1 MKIGRKHKI
10 FTNMKHMIEIK
21 CINTGTTI
29 TVEQG
34 TSLAQF
40 AATQSQTRPVLCAW
54 VNNRARD
61 LGYVLYESAQV
72 ALFDITHPS
81 AWRCYVRSL
90 CFLLYKAVVDTLP
103 ATSLRIEHAVSNGY
117 YCRLGDDAVIDESLV
132 ARIKER
138 MQQLV
143 AADLPFVRHRVP
155 REEAIELF
163 AAQGMNDK
171 VRLLQSTTHLYTT
184 YHSLGDTI
192 DQYYSVLVPSTGLLA
207 LFDLVAYEEGMLLIP
222 PLASDVDNL
231 GSVLPQPH
239 LFATFRVN
247 RHFNR
252 VVGVGDVAGLNRII
266 HDNQTPDLI
275 RVTEA
280 LQEKQIAAIADEI
293 ARRCNEIGESMVVL
307 IAGPTSSG
315 KTTFAKRLSIQLM
328 TSLLRPV
335 ALSLDDYFVDR
346 EQTPRDAYGEYDYE
360 SLYAEDL
367 PLFNRQMA
375 QLLAGEEVA
384 TPTYNFLTGKKEY
397 LGNTTQLTS
406 SSVLILEGMHALNP
420 ELTPQ
425 IPTERKYLIYV
436 SALTSLT
443 LDDHN
448 WVATTDNRLLRRIVR
463 DFKYRGYSAAE
474 TIARWGSVR
483 RGEEQWVFPFQEHAD
498 AMFNSSLL
506 FEVASLKPQA
516 EVLLRSVPCN
526 VPQYAEAQRLLTFLS
541 YLQPLDE
548 QFLPRT
554 SLLREF
560 LGGSSFSY

>member
-1 MKIGRKHKI
+1 MKQL
-10 FTNMKHMIEIK
+10 IEIK
-21 CINTGTTI
+21 CINTGTTT
-29 TVEQG
+29 TVERG
-34 TSLAQF
+34 TTLAQF
-40 AATQSQTRPVLCAW
+40 AASHPQARPVLCAW
-54 VNNRARD
+54 VNNKAQGLD
-61 LGYVLYESAQV
+61 FALYQSKQV
-72 ALFDITHPS
+72 ELLDITHPS

-103 ATSLRIEHAVSNGY
+103 SAQLCIEHAVSNGY
-117 YCRLGDDAVIDESLV
+117 YCRLGEDIVITAQQVDT
-132 ARIKER
+132 IKQR

-143 AADLPFVRHRVP
+143 AADMQFVPHHVP

-171 VRLLQSTTHLYTT
+171 ARLLQTTSHLYTT

-192 DQYYSVLVPSTGLLA
+192 DHYHSVLVPSTGLLA
-207 LFDLVAYEEGMLLIP
+207 LFDLVAYEKGMLLIP
-222 PLASDVDNL
+222 PLASNVDSL
-231 GSVLPQPH
+231 GEPTPQPQ
-239 LFATFRVN
+239 LLATFRMN
-247 RHFNR
+247 RHFNS
-252 VVGVGDVAGLNRII
+252 VVGVGDVASLNSTIESNRV
-266 HDNQTPDLI
+266 TDLI

-293 ARRCNEIGESMVVL
+293 ANRCRELGESMVVL

-328 TSLLRPV
+328 TNLLRPV

-346 EQTPRDAYGEYDYE
+346 EQTPRDAFGEYDYE

-425 IPTERKYLIYV
+425 VPAERKFMIYV

-448 WVATTDNRLLRRIVR
+448 WIATTDNRLLRRIVR

-526 VPQYAEAQRLLTFLS
+526 VPQYAEAKRLLTFLS

-548 QFLPRT
+548 QFIPRT